1 MAKEAGQ
8 SERQEKNTER
18 EREGRQREEEQE
30 CGRQSERHEACK
42 VSAACHM
49 LPASRHLH
57 QLLLLLLQL
66 DPSLASTNDI

>member
-1 MAKEAGQ
+1 MRDRRRTQRE
-8 SERQEKNTER
+8 S
-18 EREGRQREEEQE
+18 EREGKKGEQV

-57 QLLLLLLQL
+57 RLLLLQL